1 MRLEISKLS
10 KVRDV
15 LQNKLRT
22 AEEQKVDAEHEKS
35 MLKNQIIRLEKGG
48 SLRDRWICF
57 LSINIS
63 QYVGL

>member
-1 MRLEISKLS
+1 MRVEISKLS

-35 MLKNQIIRLEKGG
+35 MLKNQIIRLEKGRCI
-48 SLRDRWICF
+48 RDRWVCF
-57 LSINIS
+57 LSS
-63 QYVGL
+63 KLF

>member
-1 MRLEISKLS
+1 MRVEISKLS

-35 MLKNQIIRLEKGG
+35 MLKNQIIRLEKGRC
-48 SLRDRWICF
+48 LRDR
-57 LSINIS
+57 
-63 QYVGL
+63 